1 MLAFVRPH
9 AWDLPLFLHIL
20 GATMLFGALGTVAV
34 LAAVARRRPERE
46 RLARATFG
54 TLLAVA
60 VPAWVLMYTTGAW
73 TKSKEHLPNSVNW
86 VQVPRTIGDTGFV
99 VLLLVTGIAFSWSR
113 RPKSGWQA
121 PALVVLSALYIGAL
135 GVAWWVM
142 TAKPG
147 L

>member
-9 AWDLPLFLHIL
+9 AWDLPLLLHIV
-20 GATMLFGALGTVAV
+20 GATMLFGALGAVAL
-34 LAAVARRRPERE
+34 LAAVAHRRPERE
-46 RLARATFG
+46 RLARGAFG

-60 VPAWVLMYTTGAW
+60 VPAWVLMYTAGAW
-73 TKSKEHLPNSVNW
+73 AKSKEHLPDGVNW
-86 VQVPRTIGDTGFV
+86 VQLPRSIADIGFV
-99 VLLLVTGIAFSWSR
+99 VLILVTGIAFSWSR
-113 RPKSGWQA
+113 RPESSWHA
-121 PALVVLSALYIGAL
+121 RALVVLSALYIAAL